1 MNCVFCGTENPEDAA
16 FCKNCGKPLNG
27 MYVCPSCGQQSPAD
41 GAFCIHCGAR
51 LHAAP
56 AAQPEQEV
64 PAQQCL
70 QEVPAQQPEPA
81 ATQTAAASASAP
93 AAQPEGLWKR
103 ALTYLSGAA
112 TLISALAA
120 VIFVFCMG
128 VTVNGNLGDVI
139 GAMGLSIPESDIYYY
154 FGDAYKDIETTLTA
168 LQSYSGFAETSLYLP
183 VIFGTV
189 IAACSIVAVPVL
201 FIVTLVRYLRNISG
215 ATEKTAV
222 RPAVWTF
229 AVFVICAVL
238 FQAVN
243 AIRFDALSSITSG
256 TSMRIS
262 AGTALN
268 GATTAGIAVGAVG
281 IAIAVICSAVC
292 RGKQNACV
300 SAILRY
306 AFAAVGVVLFSVM
319 FSLMAGGLAQINVK
333 SSGQDMTVSSGFLQ
347 ALGMAGGIDLSAEG
361 GLVDQYSDE
370 CWQILTYSVVGYIVL
385 IALAVFAA
393 IAFAEMIGGVHEGT
407 MRRGR
412 IITFAALSLVCA
424 VLVTVFAFLL
434 SQQFLTLLGG
444 SSSSVSGQS
453 VTAGAANAIALT
465 VLSAVALIALIV
477 YAVLPAAKE
486 KKEA

>member
-70 QEVPAQQPEPA
+70 QEVPAQQPEPV
-81 ATQTAAASASAP
+81 ATQPAAASASAP

-112 TLISALAA
+112 ALISALAA

-128 VTVNGNLGDVI
+128 VTVNGNLGDAI

-243 AIRFDALSSITSG
+243 AIRFDSLSSITSG

-268 GATTAGIAVGAVG
+268 SATTAGI
-281 IAIAVICSAVC
+281 
-292 RGKQNACV
+292 
-300 SAILRY
+300 
-306 AFAAVGVVLFSVM
+306 AVGVVLFSVM
-319 FSLMAGGLAQINVK
+319 FSLMAGGIAQINVK

-361 GLVDQYSDE
+361 GLADQYSDE